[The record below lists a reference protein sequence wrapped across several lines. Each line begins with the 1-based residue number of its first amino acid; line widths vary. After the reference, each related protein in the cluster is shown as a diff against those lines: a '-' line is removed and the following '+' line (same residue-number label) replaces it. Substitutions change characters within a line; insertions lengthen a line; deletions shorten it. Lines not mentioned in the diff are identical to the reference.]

1 MFLFAHAISLSDQM
15 STPGV
20 NESARWID
28 LPDCGPNIGW
38 AVL

>member
-20 NESARWID
+20 NESARRID
-28 LPDCGPNIGW
+28 LPGYGPNMG
-38 AVL
+38 